1 MKQVKSKLSLIIFCS
16 LVVFNNQVFASGAKL
31 PVIFDPV
38 VDVPAK
44 SPLPNVGTATPN
56 PTPTPVPP
64 VQSTTPVTNAPSGP
78 YLDQIIALANN
89 SSCAKYS
96 WKNRGTAPKGYIK
109 GMSLSFARGICRII
123 QAENVP
129 SNLVNILSAANTHNA
144 AKDALAH
151 YQTTFSSLNIAIDTD
166 GVEALRALYV
176 LGTGLGMRESS
187 GMYCEGWDKSAGSS
201 RPSSAGEAGLFQ
213 TSYDSIGISPE
224 LRNLYN
230 EYLGNKSRCLLNVF
244 KEGASCSSTSILGTG
259 AGADYQAFNKACP
272 AFATEYAMTM
282 LRIARSHYGPINRK
296 EAEVNPSCNNLYKS
310 VEELIVRDP
319 QNACDDL
326 F

>member
-1 MKQVKSKLSLIIFCS
+1 MKQVKIKLSLIVFCS
-16 LVVFNNQVFASGAKL
+16 LVAFNNQVFASGAKL
-31 PVIFDPV
+31 PVIEVPV
-38 VDVPAK
+38 VEVPAK
-44 SPLPNVGTATPN
+44 VPG
-56 PTPTPVPP
+56 PVPP
-64 VQSTTPVTNAPSGP
+64 VSIPSTPPPPASSLPPSLPAP
-78 YLDQIIALANN
+78 YVDQIIALANN

-109 GMSLSFARGICRII
+109 GMSLSFARGICRVIRS
-123 QAENVP
+123 ENAP

-144 AKDALAH
+144 TKDALAH
-151 YQTTFSSLNIAIDTD
+151 YQSTFSSLNISIETE

-187 GMYCEGWDKSAGSS
+187 GVYCEGWDKSAGSS
-201 RPSSAGEAGLFQ
+201 RPSSAGEAGIFQ
-213 TSYDSIGISPE
+213 TSYDSMGISPE

-230 EYLGNKSRCLLNVF
+230 EYLGNKNKCLLNVF
-244 KEGASCSSTSILGTG
+244 KEGASCSSTSVLGTG
-259 AGADYQAFNKACP
+259 AGADYQVFNKACP
-272 AFATEYAMTM
+272 AFATEYAMIM

-296 EAEVNPSCNNLYKS
+296 EAEVNPSCNNLFKS
-310 VEELIVRDP
+310 VQDLIERDP